1 MVECRL
7 FKKLQKYKKNSW
19 SYAVTYQFLRFQSD
33 PLELKKNTLQMN
45 ELGPKN
51 CQICS
56 FFREVQLSK
65 FFFQNS
71 MDYYEEND
79 KFNNVFWAMLVKN
92 LSWSIDYI

>member
-1 MVECRL
+1 M
-7 FKKLQKYKKNSW
+7 KLCFYISI
-19 SYAVTYQFLRFQSD
+19 SSFSIRSVGI
-33 PLELKKNTLQMN
+33 KKNTLQMN

-79 KFNNVFWAMLVKN
+79 KFNNVF
-92 LSWSIDYI
+92 